1 MLNRVSR
8 CLPSCLRAA
17 AGVMLPV
24 LAASVPGASGGE
36 ETGAPPPPWQQ
47 EYRGADAKGDSVVA
61 LWQFNAGAEAAD
73 ASGRGHTLKLRGQ
86 SRFVPDGR
94 FGGALETFPADVKN
108 DHAQG
113 AETPSVPDLTPPGAF
128 TIDMWI
134 RPKPELAE
142 QSTAFLLDK
151 KYYHYAKDLPRAN
164 WDYCLYLRRA
174 PGGRRRLVAYLGY
187 GTDSSE
193 YTSEPFELP
202 AGRWMHVAFTYN
214 GKGVGRFF
222 VNGRPTGRTSHPG
235 RGAVAPGKHPLVI
248 GDRVGSVHGGFPG
261 VIDQVRICRGVVP
274 YFTGGIEISPGVGRT
289 AFLRMEKDAAVGV
302 RILNDT
308 GAPLE
313 SVRVLLDFAGR
324 DRVVRR
330 ARLPEDAEIELTAP
344 VDTSV
349 RAGAYPVSVRVEA
362 LRAGR
367 PLRKEA
373 VIEVKV
379 VNRRPPHRMPVVM
392 WGGGDLE
399 QLRDI
404 GFTHHL
410 THMEDYL
417 RIWKAGGVTESVAP
431 GRIAEIAQRLDR
443 SLVAGV
449 DELVYLYPGHWAVRR
464 KDFERFLRVD
474 KSGKI
479 YPRRNL
485 SAGLPEMLE
494 FAWNVGASVGR
505 TFGRFPALDGAL
517 INSEV
522 RDGTAISYHPEE
534 REACRKALGFDIP
547 ALAVS
552 KSGVRY
558 DSIPGFPVDRI
569 IPDRYPLLRF
579 YRWFWKDGDGWNPF
593 HSQIHRGLKK
603 TIDRPG
609 FWTFFDPAV
618 RAPSLWGSG
627 GEVDVVSQWTYSY
640 PDPIKIGQAADE
652 LFAMAAG
659 RPGQKVMK
667 MTQII
672 WYRSQT
678 APELPKDP
686 AQRAQW
692 EKDIP
697 DAKFITIAP
706 DHLREAF
713 WCEIA
718 RPVAGIMY
726 HGWGSLV
733 KAQHGSYRYTNPET
747 RGVLTE
753 LIHRVIRPLGP
764 TLLQVPD
771 PSADVAVLESFSS
784 QMFAGRGSYGWSG
797 SWEADMH
804 LILQW
809 AGYQPRILYEETVL
823 RDGLGGVRVL
833 VMPNCDVLPAGVAAR
848 VREFQR
854 NGGLVV
860 ADENLAPGITP
871 DVLVPA
877 FKRKGPPDRDKA
889 ELLAR
894 AAALRRELDP
904 FYQPYG
910 HSGDPEAVIRF
921 RRYKETDYLFVI
933 NDKRTYGDYVGHHRK
948 VMEKGLPNRTTVT
961 IRRAAAVAYDLL
973 AHREVGVRRVD
984 GGLALDAELA
994 PGGGRLF
1001 MITPRPIRAVVCRA
1015 AAPRVARG
1023 NAQTMAVQVD
1033 DDRGKPVAAVVPVR
1047 LEVRDPTGEAAEFSG
1062 YYGAADGVLRVKLD
1076 IAPNDRTGAWSV
1088 RATEL
1093 ASGRQAETRF
1103 TVTP

>member
-1 MLNRVSR
+1 MWNRASL
-8 CLPSCLRAA
+8 CPSAFRQTV
-17 AGVMLPV
+17 AGLMLPV
-24 LAASVPGASGGE
+24 LLVPAAGAQEEKVGGS
-36 ETGAPPPPWQQ
+36 APWQQ
-47 EYRGADAKGDSVVA
+47 EYRGEEATGDRVVA

-73 ASGRGHTLKLRGQ
+73 ASGHGHALKLRGQ
-86 SRFVPDGR
+86 ARFVPGGR
-94 FGGALETFPADVKN
+94 FGGALESFPGSLKN

-113 AETPSVPDLTPPGAF
+113 AETPSAPDLSPVGAF
-128 TIDMWI
+128 TIDMWLK
-134 RPKPELAE
+134 PKPELAE
-142 QSTAFLLDK
+142 QATAFLLDK
-151 KYYHYAKDLPRAN
+151 KYYHYAKDLPKAN
-164 WDYCLYLRRA
+164 RDYCLYLSRVS
-174 PGGRRRLVAYLGY
+174 GGKRRLVAYLGY
-187 GTDSSE
+187 GTDSAQYNSV
-193 YTSEPFELP
+193 PFELP
-202 AGRWMHVAFTYN
+202 TGQWVHVAFTYN

-222 VNGRPTGRTSHPG
+222 VDGRPSGRTSHPG
-235 RGAVAPGKHPLVI
+235 RGAVSPGKYPLVI
-248 GDRVGSVHGGFPG
+248 GDRVGSIHGGFPG
-261 VIDQVRICRGVVP
+261 MIDQVRICRGVVP
-274 YFTGGIEISPGVGRT
+274 YFTGGIEISAGAGRT
-289 AFLRMEKDAAVGV
+289 AFRRMEKNAAVRI

-308 GAPLE
+308 GAPLD
-313 SVRVLLDFAGR
+313 SVHVRLGFGGR
-324 DRVVRR
+324 DRAVRR
-330 ARLPEDAEIELTAP
+330 ARLDEDAEFALAAA
-344 VDTSV
+344 VDTSA
-349 RAGAYPVSVRVEA
+349 RAGAYPLSVRVEA
-362 LRAGR
+362 TRRGR

-373 VIEVKV
+373 VIEVRV
-379 VNRRPPHRMPVVM
+379 VNRRPPYRMPVVL

-399 QLRDI
+399 QLREI

-417 RIWKAGGVTESVAP
+417 RIWKAGGVTESVDP
-431 GRIAEIAQRLDR
+431 GRISEIAQRLDR
-443 SLVAGV
+443 SLAAGI
-449 DELVYLYPGHWAVRR
+449 DELVYLYPGHWATRR
-464 KDFERFLRVD
+464 KEFERFLRVD
-474 KSGKI
+474 KSGKV
-479 YPRRNL
+479 YPRKNL

-505 TFGRFPALDGAL
+505 TFGGFPALDGAL

-552 KSGVRY
+552 KNGVRY
-558 DSIPGFPVDRI
+558 ESIPGFPADRI

-579 YRWFWKDGDGWNPF
+579 YRWFWKNGDGWNPF
-593 HSQIHRGLKK
+593 HSQIHRGLKQ
-603 TIDRPG
+603 TIDRSG

-618 RAPSLWGSG
+618 RAPSVWGSG
-627 GEVDVVSQWTYSY
+627 GQVDVISQWTYSY

-678 APELPKDP
+678 APKLPRDP

-692 EKDIP
+692 EKDVP
-697 DAKFITIAP
+697 DAKFITISP

-713 WCEIA
+713 WCEVS

-747 RGVLTE
+747 RGVLAE
-753 LIHRVIRPLGP
+753 LIHGVVRPLGP

-771 PSADVAVLESFSS
+771 PPADVALLESFTS

-809 AGYQPRILYEETVL
+809 AGFQPRILYEETVD

-833 VMPNCDVLPAGVAAR
+833 VMPNCDVLPATVAAR
-848 VREFQR
+848 VRQFQR

-871 DVLVPA
+871 DVLVRA
-877 FKRKGPPDRDKA
+877 FKRKGPPDKDKA
-889 ELLAR
+889 ELLAK
-894 AAALRRELDP
+894 AAALRDELEP
-904 FYQPYG
+904 FYRPYG
-910 HSGDPEAVIRF
+910 HSSDPEAVIRF

-948 VMEKGLPNRTTVT
+948 VMEKGVPNRATVT
-961 IRRAAAVAYDLL
+961 VRRADGVVYDLL
-973 AHREVGVRRVD
+973 AHREVEARKLGD
-984 GGLALDAELA
+984 ALAVTVALG

-1001 MITPRPIRAVVCRA
+1001 MITPRPIRAVVCRTGA
-1015 AAPRVARG
+1015 RRTARG
-1023 NAQTMAVQVD
+1023 GAQSIAVQVV
-1033 DDRGKPVAAVVPVR
+1033 DDRGKPVAAVVPVL
-1047 LEVRDPTGEAAEFSG
+1047 LEIEDPAGRPAEFSG
-1062 YYGAADGVLRVKLD
+1062 YYGAAGGAFRVKLN
-1076 IAPNDRTGAWSV
+1076 IAPNDRTGEWKV

-1093 ASGRQAETRF
+1093 ASGRQVETRF